1 MSLAQVDKDRLA
13 SALRAPVASSAFV
26 LHRHDW
32 SESSLILELFT
43 LEKGRITA
51 LAKGAK
57 RPHSQ
62 MRSVLLP
69 FQRIHV
75 AMTKGA
81 RKERD
86 PTASDIQT
94 LRSAEWAGGGAVLGG
109 AALFSGFYMNELL
122 MRLLV
127 RHEARPRLF
136 DAYVCA
142 LRGLQDP
149 LETTAQAALRAFE
162 VRLLSELGVLPDLS
176 LCTPSQ
182 QAVRDDQP
190 YQLTPDMGVI
200 EVPSGSGA
208 DDLLPGALLISLQ
221 AALLHGSFPALQ
233 QACVAGLSPL
243 KLALRG
249 LLHYHLGFMPLR
261 TRQIMLD
268 MQAMERRVVL

>member
-1 MSLAQVDKDRLA
+1 MSSPQVDKDRLA
-13 SALRAPVASSAFV
+13 TSSRAPAAWSAFV
-26 LHRHDW
+26 LHRYDW

-57 RPHSQ
+57 RPYSQ

-75 AMTKGA
+75 AMTRGA

-86 PTASDIQT
+86 PTGSDIQT
-94 LRSAEWAGGGAVLGG
+94 LRSADWAGGAAMLGG
-109 AALFSGFYMNELL
+109 AALFSGFYINELL
-122 MRLLV
+122 MKLLV
-127 RHEARPRLF
+127 RQEPRPMLF
-136 DAYVCA
+136 DAYVCV
-142 LRGLQDP
+142 LRALQDP
-149 LETTAQAALRAFE
+149 SETTAQAALRAFE

-182 QAVRDDQP
+182 QALRHDRP
-190 YQLTPDMGVI
+190 YQLTPEMGVI

-208 DDLLPGALLISLQ
+208 DDLLPGALLTSVQ

-233 QACVAGLSPL
+233 QVCVAGLAPL

-261 TRQIMLD
+261 TRQLMLD
-268 MQAMERRVVL
+268 MQAMERRAVI